1 VASKRRPRSAAMGI
15 PLLWC
20 NGCQC
25 FYPLWE
31 FYCRRYCAKCS
42 ARNGKKYWAKRPER
56 TNDLAAWVDSVV
68 RGMRSRHKIKWKE
81 RAIVTKEE
89 LKEIYEQ
96 QGGACAITGQQFVL
110 EKRHPCAPSVDQR
123 QPGLGYSP
131 DNVQWVCAWANY
143 AKNMWPQETIE
154 QLLVQAGRH
163 VKEKRECNPYRMG
176 GGASQLRGVLVARK
190 RPPETHGDSPPP
202 AGGRK
207 ET

>member
-1 VASKRRPRSAAMGI
+1 MGI

-20 NGCQC
+20 NVCEC

-31 FYCRRYCAKCS
+31 FYRLRHCTTCS
-42 ARNGKKYWAKRPER
+42 ARYQKQYRAKRSER
-56 TNDLAAWVDSVV
+56 PKDAAAWIDGII
-68 RGMRSRHKIKWKE
+68 RRMRWRHKKQRGE
-81 RAIVTKEE
+81 RAIVTKEALE
-89 LKEIYEQ
+89 EIYER

-110 EKRHPCAPSVDQR
+110 EMRHPCAPSVDQR

-154 QLLVQAGRH
+154 QLLVQAGRY

-176 GGASQLRGVLVARK
+176 GRASQLRGVLVARK
-190 RPPETHGDSPPP
+190 RPPEAHGDSPPP

>member
-1 VASKRRPRSAAMGI
+1 VRGKRRPRSAAMGI

-20 NGCQC
+20 NGCEC
-25 FYPLWE
+25 FNPLWE
-31 FYCRRYCAKCS
+31 FYRRCWCNKCN
-42 ARNGKKYWAKRPER
+42 ARYRRNRWANRSRQPK
-56 TNDLAAWVDSVV
+56 DLAAWIERAVS
-68 RGMRSRHKIKWKE
+68 RMRFRHKQKWRE
-81 RAIVTKEE
+81 HSPATQDE
-89 LKEIYEQ
+89 LKEIYER

-110 EKRHPCAPSVDQR
+110 EFKHPCAPSIDQR

-143 AKNMWPQETIE
+143 AKNMWPQEVIE

-163 VKEKRECNPYRMG
+163 LKEKRECNPYRMG
-176 GGASQLRGVLVARK
+176 GRASQLRGVLVARK

-207 ET
+207 EA